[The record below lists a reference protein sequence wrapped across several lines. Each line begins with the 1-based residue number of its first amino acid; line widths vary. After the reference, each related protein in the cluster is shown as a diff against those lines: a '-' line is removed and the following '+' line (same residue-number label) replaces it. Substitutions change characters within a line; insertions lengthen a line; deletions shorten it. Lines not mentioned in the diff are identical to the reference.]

1 MGRLVKLEKEP
12 ERRIGDL
19 NAGTGKKGRLV
30 LIDTEPQRR
39 LGELG
44 KSAAAPAAAE
54 KPAPKPSLAGASR
67 AVTDTGTG
75 DAAAERGARRQR
87 YERQLRDIQ
96 KQQHARQL
104 GAKNTAG
111 AEEIEEARQQ
121 AELRKRLATLDLIDN
136 YGQRNH
142 EDTYGGY
149 IKSQYDIGQLGQD
162 QARAWSAVMRNPT
175 AANLEYAQ
183 HVDSM
188 IEDYTQRN
196 QQALDPTGNHLF
208 YSENAPEWLQKAGKW
223 ADETIGANVQYLPQA
238 KEQFFASIV
247 PAVLGLMA
255 GDATGG
261 KLGYSLGTALYS
273 ASTMAGSA
281 YQALRELGADHETA
295 KQLATDEAFLSSLI
309 EGADT
314 FADLSLFGFGKAAG
328 KLGANVGKAGLVQAA
343 KQFGASG
350 AGKALGFLGNI
361 AQEGL
366 EEGTQQ
372 AVSIA
377 NRERYLRG
385 YDPAEENFFQQVGG
399 LTGDAARIFWNGLK
413 RDDPNH
419 QEILESAKGG
429 AQVAIGMG
437 ALGFGTGAVTNRV
450 MGDITGLNDPRNAFL
465 YEGQSQGMTD
475 PRAQLM
481 QETEPAARP
490 VTEPVTG
497 NVTEPV
503 TENAPPA
510 LQAAPEQPVQPVQ
523 PVQPAQQAQDGEA
536 ILNAL
541 AGDMAREEARQN
553 RALREQEAA
562 RREQE
567 YLQAVQTQNRILEE
581 TEAQADAER
590 YAMSAEVAR
599 KSGGGLL
606 QDEYTD
612 TLDRRDMTV
621 LDAAAR
627 QLGVTVSF
635 AGEIN
640 HGLAEGQITG
650 RAITLQRDAESPLRQ
665 LFGHEIA
672 HRLRDLAPKEFD
684 RFVQAVKAADPDFSG
699 KVAEMLAL
707 GQRADEQYS
716 EPIAIEDVAADYAGM
731 LLDKPQTLETFIAK
745 NQHNPT
751 LLQRLGQ
758 IFRELAQRLKGK
770 LTGQQRTQA
779 ENAAAALEKAYAAAV
794 KAERKNGAERE
805 GVLYSL
811 KKVPPVKPT
820 NADWS
825 PGASFDQVKKAHPTL
840 FELAADEADTRNPTQ
855 ITGTVKSY
863 RKIYD
868 KLRAEGFDGTILD
881 ASSGLG
887 YGTRAGR
894 TEYGF
899 SVDDIE
905 PFPDAKYHPNYTDY
919 STLGKT
925 YDVIISNAVLN
936 VIPQDLRDAMVVK
949 IGKLLNPGGR
959 AFINVR
965 GSDVKN
971 AGSKVAINA
980 DRMEY
985 FISNTGSYQKGFTS
999 KELVSYLRD
1008 ALGDGFTVE
1017 PTKEFGAVSAVV
1029 TKGSGAKEK
1038 TRYSFARLRD
1048 KSIRQ
1053 QAEAMERSGSSPEEI
1068 WETLG
1073 VARTMDGKGWRF
1085 EIDDSGMR
1093 LRGDAADLSDYT
1105 TLGELV
1111 DAPELFEAYPQLKDV
1126 RFVFA
1131 DLEDGERGYFS
1142 SGDNTIVLSEEL
1154 RGAPED
1160 TLVHEIQHAIQDV
1173 EGFASGASP
1182 EYWAWREY
1190 ESGDLVT
1197 ERLQREYDRTMSRLS
1212 RADQNRYIR
1221 YMELERELDRLFL
1234 SDENSEDGKRYAKL
1248 EAEQDA
1254 LYEALYPNQWFRDL
1268 LDLNR
1273 RMTDAPGEYRRM
1285 YENTA
1290 GEIEARDAASRRR
1303 MTSEERRATMPKV
1316 ADENTVFAEDAGWNR
1331 SFDYDPETA
1340 SIKEQ
1345 IEQSREELNKMEVV
1359 ARETVPE
1366 NLPNKDAAAKWAADR
1381 LKASG
1386 YKVDRQGF
1394 GEILFTKKDLDKG
1407 LRYADTPAEKAALA
1421 ALPKVL
1427 KRGIEIGDH
1436 TNHKKREKQTVT
1448 FAAPVELNGVRGNM
1462 GVVINRNG
1470 NHYYAHRIVL
1480 PDGTVFQFSGIN
1492 KDTTQE
1498 LSRGVTVSG
1507 SLADTTSVVSTDS
1520 VRGFDENVN
1529 PRYSLKRDA
1538 ALEKDFASIREQ
1550 LEAGELTEEQAD
1562 RLRGEAVD
1570 RAAQRTPDFKALEQE
1585 NAALRKRVERL
1596 QRQTK
1601 ITERP
1606 VVREGD
1612 ISRLANDL
1620 LKGYESRADRRE
1632 IQKQLRALGDFIV
1645 QNGSEDAELTW
1656 DTAKERA
1663 MAIANQIVE
1672 QASVLNDSTAEDY
1685 REIRQYFRETP
1696 LVISK
1701 EDSADIPDFADFKRS
1716 QRGRLR
1722 VQLGERGNIGSVFSD
1737 IAARW
1742 PGFFNAEDTT
1752 NPGDQLARMADVLEA
1767 LRPVYENPY
1776 GGSMGYVK
1784 EAVANDILDGL
1795 LSQQVRQEAATFAD
1809 RQAQRLQEQRD
1820 RYLSILE
1827 KEKAKRREAVAAT
1840 KEEQRGRY
1848 LSILEKEKA
1857 KRREAV
1863 AAAKAHG
1870 KQELRL
1876 QAERRGQSQR
1886 REQIKRHIG
1895 ALSARLLNP
1904 SDSKNI
1910 PEGLRQPIARA
1921 LSLIDLDSKRTGD
1934 DRRQALQALRSAY
1947 LDIIRD
1953 GSSGVVVD
1961 PELLGDSAAG
1971 AEGMLEQLAAMRSV
1985 PLAEMNRAELETVW
1999 KVVRSLEHAV
2009 STAGKTLASQ
2019 KFETT
2024 KDWALAF
2031 ASDASGRRSKSIILK
2046 GAFPRMQD
2054 MLDPRSFFDQY
2065 GESGLAVW
2073 RMLRNAQD
2081 SVTQKVQMVAEQVG
2095 DVIDADL
2102 VRRARRETHTFTT
2115 EEGKELT
2122 LTTGQIMNLYN
2133 LMQREQAQEHLMKGG
2148 VIQPEV
2154 GTGRKKIARGTEA
2167 IRLTLNDQQRIV
2179 SVLDPQARIAAQT
2192 LQRLT
2197 TGLLADWGNEASLK
2211 AYGYRKFTE
2220 KNYWPIKSAAEELHS
2235 NVEKGENNT
2244 RSIKNIGMAKN
2255 VIPHANNALEL
2266 GDALDVFA
2274 RHTADMVEYSSWL
2287 LPMEDANRL
2296 FNFAFRDEKGNRTG
2310 KTIKGELNRVGGAG
2324 STQYWQRLMEDIQNG
2339 IRVRADTNA
2348 ERSVGRIVGNAKGAA
2363 VGANLRVVL
2372 QQPTAFLRANAVI
2385 SPASL
2390 SKGLV
2395 KGVTGGNGWR
2405 KAVRWAGIARIKEV
2419 GGFDQGGFRTI
2430 NQQLYGRTG
2439 FLDRASA
2446 AAGLSAEKADAVTW
2460 GALWNASEWE
2470 TRRLHPAL
2478 EAGSDAFYRRT
2489 AEIFTDLIEQSQVV
2503 DGVLQRSQIMRSG
2516 NAFNQMATAFMGEPL
2531 KTLNMLLRSL
2541 DKLRYETD
2549 GKKRSA
2555 ARKQLGRT
2563 AAALVVTS
2571 VVNAAAQSLVDAAR
2585 DDDEDKDYKKRFL
2598 KAFVGLDGDEKTAWQ
2613 IAGAVLGLEGDE
2625 EQISDVLKAL
2635 AGGSNLSENLNPIGW
2650 IPYTKEILS
2659 AMQGFEVSRADAA
2672 VVSDVVNAVTVTLDA
2687 AQGKGKKTLAYALR
2701 SLIASVS
2708 TMLGVPAKALTRD
2721 LWAGVRTAAQEAG
2734 NWKLLYAMNK
2744 AVYKPEQNKKRYMDL
2759 LYRAKQTDPEAY
2771 EAIRKDMLD
2780 HGWFENAP
2788 KDEYHTLTMTP
2799 RETAEAYIDRQM
2811 ENRRREDA
2819 VSGEEADK
2827 AYSSLM
2833 DAVKENPWYTQT
2845 RPETKNRVADAAQDL
2860 SQRNA
2865 AGEKLQDKLDENGVN
2880 AENYLWYLIYLDKF
2894 DQPNRNGNYGTY
2906 TQEERK
2912 AAIDALKV
2920 DRQTSSGLWIFSGG
2934 SAKNNPYK

>member
-12 ERRIGDL
+12 ERRLGDL
-19 NAGTGKKGRLV
+19 NAGTGKRGRLV
-30 LIDTEPQRR
+30 RINTEPQRR

-44 KSAAAPAAAE
+44 KRAAAPAAAE
-54 KPAPKPSLAGASR
+54 KPAAKPSFAGASR

-111 AEEIEEARQQ
+111 TEEIEEARQQ

-208 YSENAPEWLQKAGKW
+208 YSEDAPEWLQKAGKW
-223 ADETIGANVQYLPQA
+223 ADDTIGANVQYLPQA

-281 YQALRELGADHETA
+281 YRALRELGADHETA
-295 KQLATDEAFLSSLI
+295 KKMATNEAFLSSLI

-419 QEILESAKGG
+419 QEIMESAKGG

-450 MGDITGLNDPRNAFL
+450 MGDITGLNDPRNALL

-510 LQAAPEQPVQPVQ
+510 LQAAPV
-523 PVQPAQQAQDGEA
+523 QQAQDGEA

-553 RALREQEAA
+553 RAMREQEAA

-707 GQRADEQYS
+707 GRRADEQYS

-731 LLDKPQTLETFIAK
+731 LMDKPQTLETFIAK

-1029 TKGSGAKEK
+1029 TRKRGSEVV
-1038 TRYSFARLRD
+1038 TRYS
-1048 KSIRQ
+1048 
-1053 QAEAMERSGSSPEEI
+1053 
-1068 WETLG
+1068 
-1073 VARTMDGKGWRF
+1073 
-1085 EIDDSGMR
+1085 
-1093 LRGDAADLSDYT
+1093 
-1105 TLGELV
+1105 
-1111 DAPELFEAYPQLKDV
+1111 
-1126 RFVFA
+1126 
-1131 DLEDGERGYFS
+1131 
-1142 SGDNTIVLSEEL
+1142 
-1154 RGAPED
+1154 
-1160 TLVHEIQHAIQDV
+1160 
-1173 EGFASGASP
+1173 
-1182 EYWAWREY
+1182 
-1190 ESGDLVT
+1190 
-1197 ERLQREYDRTMSRLS
+1197 
-1212 RADQNRYIR
+1212 
-1221 YMELERELDRLFL
+1221 
-1234 SDENSEDGKRYAKL
+1234 
-1248 EAEQDA
+1248 
-1254 LYEALYPNQWFRDL
+1254 
-1268 LDLNR
+1268 
-1273 RMTDAPGEYRRM
+1273 
-1285 YENTA
+1285 
-1290 GEIEARDAASRRR
+1290 
-1303 MTSEERRATMPKV
+1303 
-1316 ADENTVFAEDAGWNR
+1316 
-1331 SFDYDPETA
+1331 
-1340 SIKEQ
+1340 
-1345 IEQSREELNKMEVV
+1345 
-1359 ARETVPE
+1359 
-1366 NLPNKDAAAKWAADR
+1366 
-1381 LKASG
+1381 
-1386 YKVDRQGF
+1386 
-1394 GEILFTKKDLDKG
+1394 
-1407 LRYADTPAEKAALA
+1407 
-1421 ALPKVL
+1421 L
-1427 KRGIEIGDH
+1427 KRGIGEAELRAVQSIGRKSVNDFESADIKATEQYARQYWREMGEKSPFFRGWFGDWRANDRTPVQIASSRGDARGTQINEDTGWKINISGKVFNETKAH
-1436 TNHKKREKQTVT
+1436 TSPRNMNAHAYLPYINDIVKKAVLLDSYAMGSEKTKSANSLLMHSMYAVADIGNGPELLKLYVEEMNDPNSRDTAKRAYQLQNIEYQQSDAKGSGFRPSPVIQTADIQTIADLFAAVKMSDKNFNPKSASKVVNEDGTPKVVYHQTAEDFTVFEPRHQGAGTRDSDTPFGIFMKSSDKNIGLNGEKQMALYAKIVNPLTVVDRADLIYQLKRISPEYVKAT
-1448 FAAPVELNGVRGNM
+1448 DELHELNNAYQKKYDNATKAFKDYIVEWRKAHPDASRTALYDDAGFTEVYNAEDNILDEWEAEARKVELRSKEAITRDLESHGYDGVIIQFDKGSWGRGTDAYIALRPEQVKSATDNI
-1462 GVVINRNG
+1462 GTFDREN
-1470 NHYYAHRIVL
+1470 
-1480 PDGTVFQFSGIN
+1480 PDI
-1492 KDTTQE
+1492 
-1498 LSRGVTVSG
+1498 
-1507 SLADTTSVVSTDS
+1507 
-1520 VRGFDENVN
+1520 
-1529 PRYSLKRDA
+1529 RYSLKRDA
-1538 ALEKDFASIREQ
+1538 ALEKNFASIRER

-1562 RLRGEAVD
+1562 RLREEAVD
-1570 RAAQRTPDFKALEQE
+1570 RLLA
-1585 NAALRKRVERL
+1585 
-1596 QRQTK
+1596 RQAEEYGRMQPGEK
-1601 ITERP
+1601 P
-1606 VVREGD
+1606 
-1612 ISRLANDL
+1612 A
-1620 LKGYESRADRRE
+1620 RE
-1632 IQKQLRALGDFIV
+1632 ITLPRRTDGKTKVSRTVRTILEGKATPELALPGIKQLVAEGAFSYEALGDKTV
-1645 QNGSEDAELTW
+1645 VENANAQLESEGWSNT
-1656 DTAKERA
+1656 
-1663 MAIANQIVE
+1663 
-1672 QASVLNDSTAEDY
+1672 Y
-1685 REIRQYFRETP
+1685 
-1696 LVISK
+1696 
-1701 EDSADIPDFADFKRS
+1701 
-1716 QRGRLR
+1716 
-1722 VQLGERGNIGSVFSD
+1722 
-1737 IAARW
+1737 ARW
-1742 PGFFNAEDTT
+1742 SKDMDKGVYNKANTAMGFVLYNNAVNSGDT
-1752 NPGDQLARMADVLEA
+1752 QAAM
-1767 LRPVYENPY
+1767 
-1776 GGSMGYVK
+1776 
-1784 EAVANDILDGL
+1784 DILRNL
-1795 LSQQVRQEAATFAD
+1795 VMSQ
-1809 RQAQRLQEQRD
+1809 
-1820 RYLSILE
+1820 
-1827 KEKAKRREAVAAT
+1827 
-1840 KEEQRGRY
+1840 
-1848 LSILEKEKA
+1848 
-1857 KRREAV
+1857 
-1863 AAAKAHG
+1863 
-1870 KQELRL
+1870 
-1876 QAERRGQSQR
+1876 
-1886 REQIKRHIG
+1886 
-1895 ALSARLLNP
+1895 
-1904 SDSKNI
+1904 
-1910 PEGLRQPIARA
+1910 
-1921 LSLIDLDSKRTGD
+1921 
-1934 DRRQALQALRSAY
+1934 
-1947 LDIIRD
+1947 
-1953 GSSGVVVD
+1953 
-1961 PELLGDSAAG
+1961 
-1971 AEGMLEQLAAMRSV
+1971 
-1985 PLAEMNRAELETVW
+1985 
-1999 KVVRSLEHAV
+1999 
-2009 STAGKTLASQ
+2009 
-2019 KFETT
+2019 
-2024 KDWALAF
+2024 
-2031 ASDASGRRSKSIILK
+2031 
-2046 GAFPRMQD
+2046 
-2054 MLDPRSFFDQY
+2054 
-2065 GESGLAVW
+2065 
-2073 RMLRNAQD
+2073 
-2081 SVTQKVQMVAEQVG
+2081 
-2095 DVIDADL
+2095 
-2102 VRRARRETHTFTT
+2102 
-2115 EEGKELT
+2115 
-2122 LTTGQIMNLYN
+2122 
-2133 LMQREQAQEHLMKGG
+2133 
-2148 VIQPEV
+2148 
-2154 GTGRKKIARGTEA
+2154 
-2167 IRLTLNDQQRIV
+2167 
-2179 SVLDPQARIAAQT
+2179 
-2192 LQRLT
+2192 
-2197 TGLLADWGNEASLK
+2197 
-2211 AYGYRKFTE
+2211 
-2220 KNYWPIKSAAEELHS
+2220 
-2235 NVEKGENNT
+2235 
-2244 RSIKNIGMAKN
+2244 
-2255 VIPHANNALEL
+2255 
-2266 GDALDVFA
+2266 
-2274 RHTADMVEYSSWL
+2274 
-2287 LPMEDANRL
+2287 
-2296 FNFAFRDEKGNRTG
+2296 
-2310 KTIKGELNRVGGAG
+2310 
-2324 STQYWQRLMEDIQNG
+2324 
-2339 IRVRADTNA
+2339 
-2348 ERSVGRIVGNAKGAA
+2348 
-2363 VGANLRVVL
+2363 
-2372 QQPTAFLRANAVI
+2372 
-2385 SPASL
+2385 
-2390 SKGLV
+2390 
-2395 KGVTGGNGWR
+2395 
-2405 KAVRWAGIARIKEV
+2405 
-2419 GGFDQGGFRTI
+2419 
-2430 NQQLYGRTG
+2430 
-2439 FLDRASA
+2439 
-2446 AAGLSAEKADAVTW
+2446 
-2460 GALWNASEWE
+2460 
-2470 TRRLHPAL
+2470 
-2478 EAGSDAFYRRT
+2478 
-2489 AEIFTDLIEQSQVV
+2489 
-2503 DGVLQRSQIMRSG
+2503 
-2516 NAFNQMATAFMGEPL
+2516 
-2531 KTLNMLLRSL
+2531 
-2541 DKLRYETD
+2541 
-2549 GKKRSA
+2549 
-2555 ARKQLGRT
+2555 
-2563 AAALVVTS
+2563 
-2571 VVNAAAQSLVDAAR
+2571 
-2585 DDDEDKDYKKRFL
+2585 
-2598 KAFVGLDGDEKTAWQ
+2598 
-2613 IAGAVLGLEGDE
+2613 
-2625 EQISDVLKAL
+2625 
-2635 AGGSNLSENLNPIGW
+2635 
-2650 IPYTKEILS
+2650 
-2659 AMQGFEVSRADAA
+2659 
-2672 VVSDVVNAVTVTLDA
+2672 
-2687 AQGKGKKTLAYALR
+2687 
-2701 SLIASVS
+2701 
-2708 TMLGVPAKALTRD
+2708 
-2721 LWAGVRTAAQEAG
+2721 RTAAQATQATRILKMLSPEAQ
-2734 NWKLLYAMNK
+2734 LYAAQRSIDSLQREITQRYGDK
-2744 AVYKPEQNKKRYMDL
+2744 APQLKISEALAEDYMQAATQQAREAALDKIYQDIGSQLPSSLADRWNAWRYLSMLGNPRTHVRNILGNAFFAPVVFAKNRVGAAMEAAAYQISGGKTGRSKAIVGLGKGDRA
-2759 LYRAKQTDPEAY
+2759 LYRAAFADFGNMKNVIMDGQKLSDAARMNKSIREGQVVFKHLKALEAFRKANGRLLDAEDAWFCKRYYANALASYAKKNGISAEMIVRNGDGLAAARAYAIREAQRGTYRDVNAFSQMVTGIGNAGRNSKNAFARAGNLLMQGVLPFKKTPANILARGVEYSPLGFLTSIAAYAKEVRRSGITVDERQAAGIKLMDGLSAGLTGTGLMALGFLMAGQGWLRGHGSDDDKERRQEEANGHQAYSLEAGGVSVTLDWVAPEALPVFAGANLY
-2771 EAIRKDMLD
+2771 EIASSMKNGDWENGPQMKDYIKAITQLSDPMVEMSMLSGVAD
-2780 HGWFENAP
+2780 VIQSTAYAKNQDESVLAAILKSAATSYVTQALPTLFGQIERVSEDRRYTPFIDKTDFLSTDLQRTVSKASSKILGWDYNQVPYIDAWGRE
-2788 KDEYHTLTMTP
+2788 EESGTLLKRAGHNFLNPAYTSKIKEGPLEKELMRVYKKTGDGGCFP
-2799 RETAEAYIDRQM
+2799 SRAEASFKVNG
-2811 ENRRREDA
+2811 ENRYLNQREYLDYARKKGKWSREYVQALIDSRAYKRLSDEEKAEALADAYALANAQAKKAVAPDYQPGSWTKNALKAREDGIGTTLYLEARAA
-2819 VSGEEADK
+2819 VKPVSEGLRDEDGETIANSESLLKLEQLYTSGTLDGLSGELREALLGYLGIGK
-2827 AYSSLM
+2827 K
-2833 DAVKENPWYTQT
+2833 VRGYTSEQV
-2845 RPETKNRVADAAQDL
+2845 R
-2860 SQRNA
+2860 
-2865 AGEKLQDKLDENGVN
+2865 G
-2880 AENYLWYLIYLDKF
+2880 
-2894 DQPNRNGNYGTY
+2894 
-2906 TQEERK
+2906 
-2912 AAIDALKV
+2912 ALLKM
-2920 DRQTSSGLWIFSGG
+2920 RG
-2934 SAKNNPYK
+2934 

>member
-30 LIDTEPQRR
+30 LIDTQPQRR

-111 AEEIEEARQQ
+111 TEEIEETRQQ

-196 QQALDPTGNHLF
+196 QKALDPTGNHLF
-208 YSENAPEWLQKAGKW
+208 YSEDAPEWLQKAGKW

-255 GDATGG
+255 GGVTGG

-343 KQFGASG
+343 KRFGASG

-419 QEILESAKGG
+419 QEIMESAKGG

-450 MGDITGLNDPRNAFL
+450 MGDITGLNDPRNALL

-510 LQAAPEQPVQPVQ
+510 LQAAPVQQVQPV
-523 PVQPAQQAQDGEA
+523 QQAQDGEA

-707 GQRADEQYS
+707 GRRADEQYS

-731 LLDKPQTLETFIAK
+731 LMDKPQTLETFIAK

-758 IFRELAQRLKGK
+758 IFRELAQKLKGK

-794 KAERKNGAERE
+794 KAERRNGAERE
-805 GVLYSL
+805 GVRYSL
-811 KKVPPVKPT
+811 KKVPQVKPT

-825 PGASFDQVKKAHPTL
+825 PGASFDQVKEAHPTL

-919 STLGKT
+919 STLDKT

-949 IGKLLNPGGR
+949 IGELLNPGGR

-1029 TKGSGAKEK
+1029 TRKRGSEVV
-1038 TRYSFARLRD
+1038 TRYSLKRPAAKVKAATRRE
-1048 KSIRQ
+1048 SM
-1053 QAEAMERSGSSPEEI
+1053 AMDATSPEN
-1068 WETLG
+1068 
-1073 VARTMDGKGWRF
+1073 VARYQSEISQVLDGTMKSNQMVFLGKP
-1085 EIDDSGMR
+1085 S
-1093 LRGDAADLSDYT
+1093 
-1105 TLGELV
+1105 
-1111 DAPELFEAYPQLKDV
+1111 
-1126 RFVFA
+1126 
-1131 DLEDGERGYFS
+1131 
-1142 SGDNTIVLSEEL
+1142 
-1154 RGAPED
+1154 
-1160 TLVHEIQHAIQDV
+1160 AIL
-1173 EGFASGASP
+1173 A
-1182 EYWAWREY
+1182 
-1190 ESGDLVT
+1190 
-1197 ERLQREYDRTMSRLS
+1197 
-1212 RADQNRYIR
+1212 R
-1221 YMELERELDRLFL
+1221 YMESENPLYMPQKSVKKAVFPKGENGGKHGLGRVVLDELLYQLEDPLAITG
-1234 SDENSEDGKRYAKL
+1234 N
-1248 EAEQDA
+1248 
-1254 LYEALYPNQWFRDL
+1254 
-1268 LDLNR
+1268 
-1273 RMTDAPGEYRRM
+1273 
-1285 YENTA
+1285 
-1290 GEIEARDAASRRR
+1290 
-1303 MTSEERRATMPKV
+1303 TSEHAAAGDHSIVVWTDWKTAAGDSVIVPIRINATGTV
-1316 ADENTVFAEDAGWNR
+1316 GIYNNVNTVFDAFN
-1331 SFDYDPETA
+1331 PEY
-1340 SIKEQ
+1340 
-1345 IEQSREELNKMEVV
+1345 V
-1359 ARETVPE
+1359 ADLMRDGNT
-1366 NLPNKDAAAKWAADR
+1366 L
-1381 LKASG
+1381 
-1386 YKVDRQGF
+1386 Y
-1394 GEILFTKKDLDKG
+1394 TKKGKSLSELIDQ
-1407 LRYADTPAEKAALA
+1407 RRQV
-1421 ALPKVL
+1421 PK
-1427 KRGIEIGDH
+1427 IE
-1436 TNHKKREKQTVT
+1436 
-1448 FAAPVELNGVRGNM
+1448 
-1462 GVVINRNG
+1462 NG
-1470 NHYYAHRIVL
+1470 NAL
-1480 PDGTVFQFSGIN
+1480 SGTIITETG
-1492 KDTTQE
+1492 
-1498 LSRGVTVSG
+1498 
-1507 SLADTTSVVSTDS
+1507 
-1520 VRGFDENVN
+1520 ENVK
-1529 PRYSLKRDA
+1529 PKYSLKRDA

-1550 LEAGELTEEQAD
+1550 LEAGELTKEQAD
-1562 RLRGEAVD
+1562 RLREEAVD
-1570 RAAQRTPDFKALEQE
+1570 RLLARQAEEYGRMQPGENPARGITLPRRTDGKTKVSRTVRTILEGKATPEL
-1585 NAALRKRVERL
+1585 ALPG
-1596 QRQTK
+1596 
-1601 ITERP
+1601 I
-1606 VVREGD
+1606 
-1612 ISRLANDL
+1612 
-1620 LKGYESRADRRE
+1620 
-1632 IQKQLRALGDFIV
+1632 KQLVAEGAFSYEALGDKTV
-1645 QNGSEDAELTW
+1645 VENANAQLESEGW
-1656 DTAKERA
+1656 
-1663 MAIANQIVE
+1663 
-1672 QASVLNDSTAEDY
+1672 
-1685 REIRQYFRETP
+1685 
-1696 LVISK
+1696 
-1701 EDSADIPDFADFKRS
+1701 
-1716 QRGRLR
+1716 
-1722 VQLGERGNIGSVFSD
+1722 GNTY
-1737 IAARW
+1737 ARW
-1742 PGFFNAEDTT
+1742 SKDMDKGVYNKANTAMGFVLYNNAVNSGDT
-1752 NPGDQLARMADVLEA
+1752 QAAM
-1767 LRPVYENPY
+1767 
-1776 GGSMGYVK
+1776 
-1784 EAVANDILDGL
+1784 DILRNL
-1795 LSQQVRQEAATFAD
+1795 VMSQ
-1809 RQAQRLQEQRD
+1809 
-1820 RYLSILE
+1820 
-1827 KEKAKRREAVAAT
+1827 
-1840 KEEQRGRY
+1840 
-1848 LSILEKEKA
+1848 
-1857 KRREAV
+1857 
-1863 AAAKAHG
+1863 
-1870 KQELRL
+1870 
-1876 QAERRGQSQR
+1876 
-1886 REQIKRHIG
+1886 
-1895 ALSARLLNP
+1895 
-1904 SDSKNI
+1904 
-1910 PEGLRQPIARA
+1910 
-1921 LSLIDLDSKRTGD
+1921 
-1934 DRRQALQALRSAY
+1934 
-1947 LDIIRD
+1947 
-1953 GSSGVVVD
+1953 
-1961 PELLGDSAAG
+1961 
-1971 AEGMLEQLAAMRSV
+1971 
-1985 PLAEMNRAELETVW
+1985 
-1999 KVVRSLEHAV
+1999 
-2009 STAGKTLASQ
+2009 
-2019 KFETT
+2019 
-2024 KDWALAF
+2024 
-2031 ASDASGRRSKSIILK
+2031 
-2046 GAFPRMQD
+2046 
-2054 MLDPRSFFDQY
+2054 
-2065 GESGLAVW
+2065 
-2073 RMLRNAQD
+2073 
-2081 SVTQKVQMVAEQVG
+2081 
-2095 DVIDADL
+2095 
-2102 VRRARRETHTFTT
+2102 
-2115 EEGKELT
+2115 
-2122 LTTGQIMNLYN
+2122 
-2133 LMQREQAQEHLMKGG
+2133 
-2148 VIQPEV
+2148 
-2154 GTGRKKIARGTEA
+2154 
-2167 IRLTLNDQQRIV
+2167 
-2179 SVLDPQARIAAQT
+2179 
-2192 LQRLT
+2192 
-2197 TGLLADWGNEASLK
+2197 
-2211 AYGYRKFTE
+2211 
-2220 KNYWPIKSAAEELHS
+2220 
-2235 NVEKGENNT
+2235 
-2244 RSIKNIGMAKN
+2244 
-2255 VIPHANNALEL
+2255 
-2266 GDALDVFA
+2266 
-2274 RHTADMVEYSSWL
+2274 
-2287 LPMEDANRL
+2287 
-2296 FNFAFRDEKGNRTG
+2296 
-2310 KTIKGELNRVGGAG
+2310 
-2324 STQYWQRLMEDIQNG
+2324 
-2339 IRVRADTNA
+2339 
-2348 ERSVGRIVGNAKGAA
+2348 
-2363 VGANLRVVL
+2363 
-2372 QQPTAFLRANAVI
+2372 
-2385 SPASL
+2385 
-2390 SKGLV
+2390 
-2395 KGVTGGNGWR
+2395 
-2405 KAVRWAGIARIKEV
+2405 
-2419 GGFDQGGFRTI
+2419 
-2430 NQQLYGRTG
+2430 
-2439 FLDRASA
+2439 
-2446 AAGLSAEKADAVTW
+2446 
-2460 GALWNASEWE
+2460 
-2470 TRRLHPAL
+2470 
-2478 EAGSDAFYRRT
+2478 
-2489 AEIFTDLIEQSQVV
+2489 
-2503 DGVLQRSQIMRSG
+2503 
-2516 NAFNQMATAFMGEPL
+2516 
-2531 KTLNMLLRSL
+2531 
-2541 DKLRYETD
+2541 
-2549 GKKRSA
+2549 
-2555 ARKQLGRT
+2555 
-2563 AAALVVTS
+2563 
-2571 VVNAAAQSLVDAAR
+2571 
-2585 DDDEDKDYKKRFL
+2585 
-2598 KAFVGLDGDEKTAWQ
+2598 
-2613 IAGAVLGLEGDE
+2613 
-2625 EQISDVLKAL
+2625 
-2635 AGGSNLSENLNPIGW
+2635 
-2650 IPYTKEILS
+2650 
-2659 AMQGFEVSRADAA
+2659 
-2672 VVSDVVNAVTVTLDA
+2672 
-2687 AQGKGKKTLAYALR
+2687 
-2701 SLIASVS
+2701 
-2708 TMLGVPAKALTRD
+2708 
-2721 LWAGVRTAAQEAG
+2721 RTAAQATQATRILKTLSPEAQ
-2734 NWKLLYAMNK
+2734 LYAAQRSIDSLQREITQRYGDK
-2744 AVYKPEQNKKRYMDL
+2744 APQLKISEALAEDYMQAATQQAREAALDKIYQDIGSQLPSSLADKWNAWRYLSMLGNPRTHVRNILGNAFFAPVVFAKNRVGAAMEAAAYQISGGKTGRSKAIVGLGKNDRA
-2759 LYRAKQTDPEAY
+2759 LYRAAFADFENMKNVIMDGQKLSDAARMNKSIREGQVVFKHLKALEAFRKANGRLLDAEDAWFCKRYYANALASYAKKNGISAEMIVRNGDGLAAARAYAIREAQRGTYRDVNAFSQMVTGIGNAGRNSKNAFARAGNLLMQGVLPFKKTPANILARGVEYSPLGFLTSIAAYAKEVRRSGITVDERQAAGIKLMDGLSAGLTGTGLMALGFLMAGHGRLRGHGSDDDKERRQEEANGHQAYSLEAGGVSVTLDWVAPEALPVFAGANLY
-2771 EAIRKDMLD
+2771 EIANSMKNGEWENGPQMKDYIKAITQLSDPMVEMSMLSGVAD
-2780 HGWFENAP
+2780 VIQSTAYAKNQ
-2788 KDEYHTLTMTP
+2788 DESVLAAILKSAATSYVTQALPTLFGQIE
-2799 RETAEAYIDRQM
+2799 RVS
-2811 ENRRREDA
+2811 ENRRYTPFIDKTDFLSTDLQRTVSKASSKILGWDYNQVPYIDAWGREEESGTLLKRAGHNFLNPAYTSKIKEGPLEKELMRVYKKTGDGGCFPSRAEASFKGNGENRYLNQREYLDYARKKGKWSREYVQALIDSRAYKRLSDEEKAEALADAYALANAQAKKAVAPDYQPGSWTKNALKAREDGISTTLYLEA
-2819 VSGEEADK
+2819 RAAIKPVSEGLRDEDGETIANSESLLKLEQLYTSGTLDGLSGELREALLGYLGIGK
-2827 AYSSLM
+2827 K
-2833 DAVKENPWYTQT
+2833 VRGYTSEQV
-2845 RPETKNRVADAAQDL
+2845 R
-2860 SQRNA
+2860 
-2865 AGEKLQDKLDENGVN
+2865 G
-2880 AENYLWYLIYLDKF
+2880 
-2894 DQPNRNGNYGTY
+2894 
-2906 TQEERK
+2906 
-2912 AAIDALKV
+2912 ALLKM
-2920 DRQTSSGLWIFSGG
+2920 RG
-2934 SAKNNPYK
+2934 

>member
-12 ERRIGDL
+12 QRKIGDL

-30 LIDTEPQRR
+30 RIDTEPQRR
-39 LGELG
+39 LGDLG
-44 KSAAAPAAAE
+44 EGAFAPAAAAR
-54 KPAPKPSLAGASR
+54 PAAKPSLAGVSR
-67 AVTDTGTG
+67 AVADTGTG

-96 KQQHARQL
+96 QRQQARQL

-111 AEEIEEARQQ
+111 TEEIEEARQQ
-121 AELRKRLATLDLIDN
+121 TELRKRLATLDLIDK

-208 YSENAPEWLQKAGKW
+208 YSEDAPEWLQKAGKW

-255 GDATGG
+255 GGVTGG

-273 ASTMAGSA
+273 ADTMAGSA

-328 KLGANVGKAGLVQAA
+328 KLGANVGKSGLVQAA

-399 LTGDAARIFWNGLK
+399 LTGDAAKIFWNGLK
-413 RDDPNH
+413 RDDQNH
-419 QEILESAKGG
+419 QEIMESAKGG

-475 PRAQLM
+475 PRAQLV

-490 VTEPVTG
+490 VTEPVTAP
-497 NVTEPV
+497 VTETV
-503 TENAPPA
+503 TENAPPVR
-510 LQAAPEQPVQPVQ
+510 QPVQEQTAQ
-523 PVQPAQQAQDGEA
+523 PVQQAQPEQAQDGEA
-536 ILNAL
+536 ILTAL
-541 AGDMAREEARQN
+541 AGDMAREEARQSL
-553 RALREQEAA
+553 AMREQEAA

-581 TEAQADAER
+581 SEAQADAER

-612 TLDRRDMTV
+612 TLDRRDMTA
-621 LDAAAR
+621 LDASAR

-665 LFGHEIA
+665 LYGHEIS
-672 HRLRDLAPKEFD
+672 HRIRDLAPKEFD

-707 GQRADEQYS
+707 GRRADEQYS
-716 EPIAIEDVAADYAGM
+716 EASAIEDVAADYAGRLM
-731 LLDKPQTLETFIAK
+731 EQPQTLEAFIAK

-794 KAERKNGAERE
+794 KAERKSAERE
-805 GVLYSL
+805 G
-811 KKVPPVKPT
+811 T
-820 NADWS
+820 
-825 PGASFDQVKKAHPTL
+825 GA
-840 FELAADEADTRNPTQ
+840 
-855 ITGTVKSY
+855 
-863 RKIYD
+863 
-868 KLRAEGFDGTILD
+868 
-881 ASSGLG
+881 
-887 YGTRAGR
+887 
-894 TEYGF
+894 
-899 SVDDIE
+899 
-905 PFPDAKYHPNYTDY
+905 
-919 STLGKT
+919 
-925 YDVIISNAVLN
+925 
-936 VIPQDLRDAMVVK
+936 
-949 IGKLLNPGGR
+949 
-959 AFINVR
+959 
-965 GSDVKN
+965 
-971 AGSKVAINA
+971 
-980 DRMEY
+980 
-985 FISNTGSYQKGFTS
+985 
-999 KELVSYLRD
+999 
-1008 ALGDGFTVE
+1008 
-1017 PTKEFGAVSAVV
+1017 
-1029 TKGSGAKEK
+1029 
-1038 TRYSFARLRD
+1038 RYSFARLRD
-1048 KSIRQ
+1048 ESIRQ
-1053 QAEAMERSGSSPEEI
+1053 QAEAMEQRGSSPEEI

-1085 EIDDSGMR
+1085 EIDDSGMQ

-1126 RFVFA
+1126 RLAFA
-1131 DLEDGERGYFS
+1131 DLEDDERGYFS

-1182 EYWAWREY
+1182 EYWARREY

-1197 ERLQREYDRTMSRLS
+1197 ERLQREYDRTLNGLS
-1212 RADQNRYIR
+1212 RADQNQYIR

-1254 LYEALYPNQWFRDL
+1254 LYETLYPNQWFRDL
-1268 LDLNR
+1268 LDLSR
-1273 RMTDAPGEYRRM
+1273 RMTDAPGEYLRM

-1303 MTSEERRATMPKV
+1303 MTAEERRATMPKM
-1316 ADENTVFAEDAGWNR
+1316 ADENTVFAEGTGWNR

-1529 PRYSLKRDA
+1529 PKYSLKRDA

-1550 LEAGELTEEQAD
+1550 LEAGKLTEEQAD
-1562 RLRGEAVD
+1562 RLREEAVD
-1570 RAAQRTPDFKALEQE
+1570 RAAQRTPDFKALERE

-1612 ISRLANDL
+1612 INRLANDL
-1620 LKGYESRADRRE
+1620 LKGYESRANRRE

-1645 QNGSEDAELTW
+1645 QNGSEGAELTW

-1663 MAIANQIVE
+1663 MAIADQIVE
-1672 QASVLNDSTAEDY
+1672 QATVLNDSTAEDY
-1685 REIRQYFRETP
+1685 REIRQHLRETT

-1716 QRGRLR
+1716 LRGRLR
-1722 VQLGERGNIGSVFSD
+1722 VRLGEGGNIDRVFSD
-1737 IAARW
+1737 MAARW
-1742 PGFFNAEDTT
+1742 PEFFNADATT
-1752 NPGDQLARMADVLEA
+1752 HPADQLARMADVVEA

-1784 EAVANDILDGL
+1784 EAVANDIIDGL

-1809 RQAQRLQEQRD
+1809 RQARRLQEQRS
-1820 RYLSILE
+1820 RYL
-1827 KEKAKRREAVAAT
+1827 A
-1840 KEEQRGRY
+1840 
-1848 LSILEKEKA
+1848 ILEKEKA

-1863 AAAKAHG
+1863 AAAKEHG
-1870 KQELRL
+1870 KQALRL
-1876 QAERRGQSQR
+1876 QTERRGQSQR

-1921 LSLIDLDSKRTGD
+1921 LSMIDLDSKRTGD

-1961 PELLGDSAAG
+1961 PELLGDSTAG
-1971 AEGMLEQLAAMRSV
+1971 AEGLLEQLAAVRSV

-2024 KDWALAF
+2024 KDWARAF

-2081 SVTQKVQMVAEQVG
+2081 SVTQKVQTVAEQVG
-2095 DVIDADL
+2095 AVIDADFA
-2102 VRRARRETHTFTT
+2102 RRVRRETHTFTT
-2115 EEGKELT
+2115 EEGKTLT

-2167 IRLTLNDQQRIV
+2167 IRLTLNDLQRIV
-2179 SVLDPQARIAAQT
+2179 SVLDPQARMAAQT

-2197 TGLLADWGNEASLK
+2197 TGQLADWGNEASLK

-2244 RSIKNIGMAKN
+2244 RSIKNIGMAKK

-2266 GDALDVFA
+2266 VDALDVFA

-2390 SKGLV
+2390 SKGL

-2430 NQQLYGRTG
+2430 NQQLYGSTG
-2439 FLDRASA
+2439 FLDRISA
-2446 AAGLSAEKADAVTW
+2446 AAGWGAEKADAVTW

-2470 TRRLHPAL
+2470 TKRLHPAL

-2563 AAALVVTS
+2563 AAALVATS
-2571 VVNAAAQSLVDAAR
+2571 VANAVAQSLVDAAR
-2585 DDDEDKDYKKRFL
+2585 DDDDDKDYGERFL

-2625 EQISDVLKAL
+2625 DQITDVLKAL
-2635 AGGSNLSENLNPIGW
+2635 AGGTNLSENLNPIGW

-2701 SLIASVS
+2701 NLTASVA

-2734 NWKLLYAMNK
+2734 NWKLLYAMSK

-2759 LYRAKQTDPEAY
+2759 LYRAKKSDGKAY

-2780 HGWFENAP
+2780 HGWFEDTP
-2788 KDEYHTLTMTP
+2788 EDEHHTLTMTP
-2799 RETAEAYIDRQM
+2799 RETAEAYIDKQM

-2819 VSGEEADK
+2819 VSGEEADE

-2865 AGEKLQDKLDENGVN
+2865 AGEKLQDKLDHNGVN
-2880 AENYLWYLIYLDKF
+2880 AEDYLWYLIYLDKF
-2894 DQPNRNGNYGTY
+2894 DQPNKNGNYGTY

>member
-12 ERRIGDL
+12 ERRLGDL
-19 NAGTGKKGRLV
+19 NAGTGKRGRLV
-30 LIDTEPQRR
+30 RINTEPQRR

-44 KSAAAPAAAE
+44 KRAAAPAAAE
-54 KPAPKPSLAGASR
+54 KPAAKPSFAGASR

-111 AEEIEEARQQ
+111 TEEIEEARQQ

-208 YSENAPEWLQKAGKW
+208 YSEDAPEWLQKAGKW
-223 ADETIGANVQYLPQA
+223 ADDTIGANVQYLPQA

-281 YQALRELGADHETA
+281 YRALRELGADHETA
-295 KQLATDEAFLSSLI
+295 KKMATNEAFLSSLI

-419 QEILESAKGG
+419 QEIMESAKGG

-450 MGDITGLNDPRNAFL
+450 MGDITGLNDPRNALL

-510 LQAAPEQPVQPVQ
+510 LQAAPV
-523 PVQPAQQAQDGEA
+523 QQAQDGEA

-553 RALREQEAA
+553 RAMREQEAA

-707 GQRADEQYS
+707 GRRADEQYS

-731 LLDKPQTLETFIAK
+731 LMDKPQTLETFIAK

-1029 TKGSGAKEK
+1029 TRKRGSEVV
-1038 TRYSFARLRD
+1038 TRYS
-1048 KSIRQ
+1048 
-1053 QAEAMERSGSSPEEI
+1053 
-1068 WETLG
+1068 
-1073 VARTMDGKGWRF
+1073 
-1085 EIDDSGMR
+1085 
-1093 LRGDAADLSDYT
+1093 
-1105 TLGELV
+1105 
-1111 DAPELFEAYPQLKDV
+1111 
-1126 RFVFA
+1126 
-1131 DLEDGERGYFS
+1131 
-1142 SGDNTIVLSEEL
+1142 
-1154 RGAPED
+1154 
-1160 TLVHEIQHAIQDV
+1160 
-1173 EGFASGASP
+1173 
-1182 EYWAWREY
+1182 
-1190 ESGDLVT
+1190 
-1197 ERLQREYDRTMSRLS
+1197 
-1212 RADQNRYIR
+1212 
-1221 YMELERELDRLFL
+1221 
-1234 SDENSEDGKRYAKL
+1234 
-1248 EAEQDA
+1248 
-1254 LYEALYPNQWFRDL
+1254 
-1268 LDLNR
+1268 
-1273 RMTDAPGEYRRM
+1273 
-1285 YENTA
+1285 
-1290 GEIEARDAASRRR
+1290 
-1303 MTSEERRATMPKV
+1303 
-1316 ADENTVFAEDAGWNR
+1316 
-1331 SFDYDPETA
+1331 
-1340 SIKEQ
+1340 
-1345 IEQSREELNKMEVV
+1345 
-1359 ARETVPE
+1359 
-1366 NLPNKDAAAKWAADR
+1366 
-1381 LKASG
+1381 
-1386 YKVDRQGF
+1386 
-1394 GEILFTKKDLDKG
+1394 
-1407 LRYADTPAEKAALA
+1407 
-1421 ALPKVL
+1421 L
-1427 KRGIEIGDH
+1427 KRGIGEAELRAVQSIGRKSVNDFESADIKATEQYARQYWREMGEKSPFFRGWFGDWRANDRTPVQIASSRGDARGTQINEDTGWKINISGKVFNETKAH
-1436 TNHKKREKQTVT
+1436 TSPRNMNAHAYLPYINDIVKKAVLLDSYAMGSEKTKSANSLLMHSMYAVADIGNGPELLKLYVEEMNDPNSRDTAKRAYQLQNIEYQQSDAKGSGFRPSPVIQTADIQTIADLFAAVKMSDKNFNPKSASKVVNEDGTPKVVYHQTAEDFTVFEPRHQGAGTRDSDTPFGIFMKSSDKNIGLNGEKQMALYAKIVNPLTVVDRADLIYQLKRISPEYVKAT
-1448 FAAPVELNGVRGNM
+1448 DELHELNNAYQKKYDNATKAFKDYIVEWRKAHPDASRTALYDDAGFTEVYNAEDNILDEWEAEARKVELRSKEAITRDLESHGYDGVIIQFDKGSWGRGTDAYIALRPEQVKSATDNI
-1462 GVVINRNG
+1462 GTFDREN
-1470 NHYYAHRIVL
+1470 
-1480 PDGTVFQFSGIN
+1480 PDI
-1492 KDTTQE
+1492 
-1498 LSRGVTVSG
+1498 
-1507 SLADTTSVVSTDS
+1507 
-1520 VRGFDENVN
+1520 
-1529 PRYSLKRDA
+1529 RYSLKRDA
-1538 ALEKDFASIREQ
+1538 ALEKNFASIRER

-1562 RLRGEAVD
+1562 RLREEAVD
-1570 RAAQRTPDFKALEQE
+1570 RLLA
-1585 NAALRKRVERL
+1585 
-1596 QRQTK
+1596 RQAEEYGRMQPGEK
-1601 ITERP
+1601 P
-1606 VVREGD
+1606 
-1612 ISRLANDL
+1612 A
-1620 LKGYESRADRRE
+1620 RE
-1632 IQKQLRALGDFIV
+1632 ITLPRRTDGKTKVSRTVRTILEGKATPELALPGIKQLVAEGAFSYEALGDKTV
-1645 QNGSEDAELTW
+1645 VENANAQLESEGWSNT
-1656 DTAKERA
+1656 
-1663 MAIANQIVE
+1663 
-1672 QASVLNDSTAEDY
+1672 Y
-1685 REIRQYFRETP
+1685 
-1696 LVISK
+1696 
-1701 EDSADIPDFADFKRS
+1701 
-1716 QRGRLR
+1716 
-1722 VQLGERGNIGSVFSD
+1722 
-1737 IAARW
+1737 ARW
-1742 PGFFNAEDTT
+1742 SKDMDKGVYNKANTAMGFVLYNNAVNSGDT
-1752 NPGDQLARMADVLEA
+1752 QAAM
-1767 LRPVYENPY
+1767 
-1776 GGSMGYVK
+1776 
-1784 EAVANDILDGL
+1784 DILRNL
-1795 LSQQVRQEAATFAD
+1795 VMSQ
-1809 RQAQRLQEQRD
+1809 
-1820 RYLSILE
+1820 
-1827 KEKAKRREAVAAT
+1827 
-1840 KEEQRGRY
+1840 
-1848 LSILEKEKA
+1848 
-1857 KRREAV
+1857 
-1863 AAAKAHG
+1863 
-1870 KQELRL
+1870 
-1876 QAERRGQSQR
+1876 
-1886 REQIKRHIG
+1886 
-1895 ALSARLLNP
+1895 
-1904 SDSKNI
+1904 
-1910 PEGLRQPIARA
+1910 
-1921 LSLIDLDSKRTGD
+1921 
-1934 DRRQALQALRSAY
+1934 
-1947 LDIIRD
+1947 
-1953 GSSGVVVD
+1953 
-1961 PELLGDSAAG
+1961 
-1971 AEGMLEQLAAMRSV
+1971 
-1985 PLAEMNRAELETVW
+1985 
-1999 KVVRSLEHAV
+1999 
-2009 STAGKTLASQ
+2009 
-2019 KFETT
+2019 
-2024 KDWALAF
+2024 
-2031 ASDASGRRSKSIILK
+2031 
-2046 GAFPRMQD
+2046 
-2054 MLDPRSFFDQY
+2054 
-2065 GESGLAVW
+2065 
-2073 RMLRNAQD
+2073 
-2081 SVTQKVQMVAEQVG
+2081 
-2095 DVIDADL
+2095 
-2102 VRRARRETHTFTT
+2102 
-2115 EEGKELT
+2115 
-2122 LTTGQIMNLYN
+2122 
-2133 LMQREQAQEHLMKGG
+2133 
-2148 VIQPEV
+2148 
-2154 GTGRKKIARGTEA
+2154 
-2167 IRLTLNDQQRIV
+2167 
-2179 SVLDPQARIAAQT
+2179 
-2192 LQRLT
+2192 
-2197 TGLLADWGNEASLK
+2197 
-2211 AYGYRKFTE
+2211 
-2220 KNYWPIKSAAEELHS
+2220 
-2235 NVEKGENNT
+2235 
-2244 RSIKNIGMAKN
+2244 
-2255 VIPHANNALEL
+2255 
-2266 GDALDVFA
+2266 
-2274 RHTADMVEYSSWL
+2274 
-2287 LPMEDANRL
+2287 
-2296 FNFAFRDEKGNRTG
+2296 
-2310 KTIKGELNRVGGAG
+2310 
-2324 STQYWQRLMEDIQNG
+2324 
-2339 IRVRADTNA
+2339 
-2348 ERSVGRIVGNAKGAA
+2348 
-2363 VGANLRVVL
+2363 
-2372 QQPTAFLRANAVI
+2372 
-2385 SPASL
+2385 
-2390 SKGLV
+2390 
-2395 KGVTGGNGWR
+2395 
-2405 KAVRWAGIARIKEV
+2405 
-2419 GGFDQGGFRTI
+2419 
-2430 NQQLYGRTG
+2430 
-2439 FLDRASA
+2439 
-2446 AAGLSAEKADAVTW
+2446 
-2460 GALWNASEWE
+2460 
-2470 TRRLHPAL
+2470 
-2478 EAGSDAFYRRT
+2478 
-2489 AEIFTDLIEQSQVV
+2489 
-2503 DGVLQRSQIMRSG
+2503 
-2516 NAFNQMATAFMGEPL
+2516 
-2531 KTLNMLLRSL
+2531 
-2541 DKLRYETD
+2541 
-2549 GKKRSA
+2549 
-2555 ARKQLGRT
+2555 
-2563 AAALVVTS
+2563 
-2571 VVNAAAQSLVDAAR
+2571 
-2585 DDDEDKDYKKRFL
+2585 
-2598 KAFVGLDGDEKTAWQ
+2598 
-2613 IAGAVLGLEGDE
+2613 
-2625 EQISDVLKAL
+2625 
-2635 AGGSNLSENLNPIGW
+2635 
-2650 IPYTKEILS
+2650 
-2659 AMQGFEVSRADAA
+2659 
-2672 VVSDVVNAVTVTLDA
+2672 
-2687 AQGKGKKTLAYALR
+2687 
-2701 SLIASVS
+2701 
-2708 TMLGVPAKALTRD
+2708 
-2721 LWAGVRTAAQEAG
+2721 RTAAQATQATRILKTLSPEAQ
-2734 NWKLLYAMNK
+2734 LYAAQRSIDSLQREITQRYGDK
-2744 AVYKPEQNKKRYMDL
+2744 APQLKISEALAEDYMQAATQQAREAALDKIYQDIGSQLPSSLADRWNAWRYLSMLGNPRTHVRNILGNAFFAPVVFAKNRVGAAMEAAAYQISGGKTGRSKAIVGFGKGDRA
-2759 LYRAKQTDPEAY
+2759 LYRAAFADFGNMENVIMDGQKLSDAARMNKSIRKGQVVFKHLKALEAFRKANGRLLDAEDAWFCKRYYANALASYAKKNGISAEMIVRNGDGLAAARAYAIREAQRGTYRDVNAFSQMVTGIGNAGRNSKNAFARAGNLLMQGVLPFQKTPANILARGVEYSPLGFLTSIAAYAKEVRRSGITVDERQAAGIKLMDGLSAGLTGTGLMALGFLMAGQGWLRGHGSDDDKERRQEEANGHQAYSLEAGGVSVTLDWVAPEALPVFAGANLY
-2771 EAIRKDMLD
+2771 EIASSMKNGDWENGPQMKDYIKAITQLSDPMVEMSMLSGVAD
-2780 HGWFENAP
+2780 VIQSTAYAKNQDESVLAAILKSAATSYVTQALPTLFGQIERVSEDRRYTPFIDKTDFLSTDLQRTVSKASSKILGWDYNQVPYIDAWGRE
-2788 KDEYHTLTMTP
+2788 EESGTLLKRAGHNFLNPAYTSKIKEGPLEKELMRVYKKTGDGGCFP
-2799 RETAEAYIDRQM
+2799 SRAEASFKVNG
-2811 ENRRREDA
+2811 ENRYLNQREYLDYARKKGKWSREYVQALIDSRAYKRLSDEEKAEALADAYALANAQAKKAVAPDYQPGSWTKNALKAREDGIGTTLYLEARAA
-2819 VSGEEADK
+2819 VKPVSEGLRDEDGETIANSESLLKLEQLYTSGTLDGLSGELREALLGYLGIGK
-2827 AYSSLM
+2827 K
-2833 DAVKENPWYTQT
+2833 VRGYTSEQV
-2845 RPETKNRVADAAQDL
+2845 R
-2860 SQRNA
+2860 
-2865 AGEKLQDKLDENGVN
+2865 G
-2880 AENYLWYLIYLDKF
+2880 
-2894 DQPNRNGNYGTY
+2894 
-2906 TQEERK
+2906 
-2912 AAIDALKV
+2912 ALLKM
-2920 DRQTSSGLWIFSGG
+2920 RG
-2934 SAKNNPYK
+2934 